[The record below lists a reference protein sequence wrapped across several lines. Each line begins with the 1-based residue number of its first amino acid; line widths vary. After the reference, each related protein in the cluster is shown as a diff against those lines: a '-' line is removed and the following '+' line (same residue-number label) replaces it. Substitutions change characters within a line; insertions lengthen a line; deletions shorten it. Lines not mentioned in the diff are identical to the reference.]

1 MKVREGAR
9 RGREGKGSRR
19 GLWRT
24 LPVPAGSQARPPQ
37 LCHSRRLTMSSLGT
51 CPWPP
56 GRRLQPAG
64 SEACLLSQRRWGYT
78 LAFRKHTP
86 LLQSG
91 ASFSARASWDTCV
104 PTRISLGHP
113 RRSSSL
119 GPSVPRMSRDIF
131 DRHDQDGAIVISRVE
146 PKDAAKCPTVPRT
159 GDSPAR
165 QRIIRPRASA
175 VPRLRTPGPH
185 NADLV
190 FSRGHWDSSTGHDGS

>member
-24 LPVPAGSQARPPQ
+24 LPVPAGSRARPPQ

-64 SEACLLSQRRWGYT
+64 SEACLLSRRRWGYT

-131 DRHDQDGAIVISRVE
+131 DRHDQDGAIPSSFRGWS
-146 PKDAAKCPTVPRT
+146 PRMLLSALQCPGQGTVLHDKELSGR
-159 GDSPAR
+159 GR
-165 QRIIRPRASA
+165 QQCR
-175 VPRLRTPGPH
+175 
-185 NADLV
+185 D
-190 FSRGHWDSSTGHDGS
+190 